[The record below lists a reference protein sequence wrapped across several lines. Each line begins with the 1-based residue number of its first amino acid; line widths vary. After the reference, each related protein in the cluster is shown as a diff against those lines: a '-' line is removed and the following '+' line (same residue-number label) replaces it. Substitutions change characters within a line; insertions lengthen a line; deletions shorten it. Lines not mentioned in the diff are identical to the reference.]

1 MAIDGLVRGSLQR
14 ALTGSSERGRW
25 AGPLSDADDS
35 VLAHAVPAVLD
46 IGCGPARHTLALSE
60 RGFVALGIDITP
72 SALRIAR
79 ERGATVL
86 ERSVFDRIPGAGRWE
101 TALLLDGNLGIGGD
115 PIVLLRRVRRL
126 LAPGGRVLVETEAPG
141 SEGFT
146 DTARLVVDGE
156 PGPWFPWTAVAADDL
171 GSVAESGGF
180 ICCEQWSFGDRWFA
194 RLESVNT

>member
-1 MAIDGLVRGSLQR
+1 MPSEDVVRGSLQ
-14 ALTGSSERGRW
+14 LERRESASICRW
-25 AGPLSDADDS
+25 TGPLGEADHT

-72 SALRIAR
+72 SALRVAR

-86 ERSVFDRIPGAGRWE
+86 QRSVFDRIPGAGRWE

-115 PIVLLRRVRRL
+115 PVVLLQRVRRL

-141 SEGFT
+141 SAGF
-146 DTARLVVDGE
+146 DDRARVIVDGDA
-156 PGPWFPWTAVAADDL
+156 GPWFPWTSVAADDL
-171 GSVAESGGF
+171 DGVSASAGF
-180 ICCEQWSFGDRWFA
+180 ECCEQWSCGDRWFA
-194 RLESVNT
+194 RLEAVRR